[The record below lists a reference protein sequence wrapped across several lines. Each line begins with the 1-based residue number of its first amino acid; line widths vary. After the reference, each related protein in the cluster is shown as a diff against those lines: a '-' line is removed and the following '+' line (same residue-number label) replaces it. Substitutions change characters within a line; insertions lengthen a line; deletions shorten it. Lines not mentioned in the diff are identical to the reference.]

1 MTVIYCKGKRWWQ
14 TAAFRELDM
23 GLFDWLIGVDG
34 DKNKNVNPYSNPF
47 GTGGALGY
55 SDRQIDDEYDEDDDD
70 DDDED

>member
-1 MTVIYCKGKRWWQ
+1 
-14 TAAFRELDM
+14 M

-70 DDDED
+70 NDDED